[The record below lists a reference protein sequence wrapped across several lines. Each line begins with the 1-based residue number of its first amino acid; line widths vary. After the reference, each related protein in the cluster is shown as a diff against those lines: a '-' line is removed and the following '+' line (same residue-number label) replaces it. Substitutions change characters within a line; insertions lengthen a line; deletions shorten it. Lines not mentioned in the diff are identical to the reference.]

1 MAYGQLGNNQMK
13 KISIIGLG
21 WLGLPLANAL
31 VAEGFQVVGSKTT
44 VDGIEAV
51 RRSGIDCYYLNFT
64 PSIECDPDDLA
75 QLMDNTDV
83 LLILLP
89 PSKIGTDAYRMA
101 IQQLV
106 DSALSFN
113 IPRLIFSSS
122 TSVYGNVTGVIN
134 EQSEMKPD
142 SDSAIALAEIETWL
156 HQLPHIGVDILRLA
170 GLVGDQRH
178 AGRFLAGKKQVKGA
192 KQGVNIVHQ
201 EDVISAILLLIR
213 QDNGGNIYNL
223 CAPQHPTRADFYCQ
237 AAHQLQLVPPEFSD
251 DSDSSGKIIDASL
264 ICQKLGFEY
273 QYPDPNKMPMS
284 L

>member
-1 MAYGQLGNNQMK
+1 MN

-31 VAEGFQVVGSKTT
+31 VADGFQVVGSKTT
-44 VDGIEAV
+44 ADGIEAA
-51 RRSGIDCYYLNFT
+51 RKSGIDCYYLNFS
-64 PSIECDPDDLA
+64 PSIECESDDLT

-89 PSKIGTDAYRMA
+89 PSKIGTDNYRMA

-106 DSALSFN
+106 DTALSFH

-122 TSVYGNVTGVIN
+122 TSVYGSAAGLVN
-134 EQSEMKPD
+134 EQSELEPD
-142 SDSAIALAEIETWL
+142 TASACALAEIETWL
-156 HQLPHIGVDILRLA
+156 HQLPHIKVDILRLA

-192 KQGVNIVHQ
+192 QQGVNIVHQ
-201 EDVISAILLLIR
+201 EDVISAIQLLIR
-213 QDNGGNIYNL
+213 QSKGGNIYNL
-223 CAPQHPTRADFYCQ
+223 CAPEHPTRADFYSQ
-237 AAHQLQLVPPEFSD
+237 AAHQLQLAPPEFSD
-251 DSDSSGKIIDASL
+251 DQDSRGKIIDGNL
-264 ICQKLGFEY
+264 ICQELGFEY
-273 QYPDPNKMPMS
+273 QYPDPNRMPMS